1 MRNPTREWPWPYE
14 GYTTVRLLVGDDIL
28 PPTRGQIVSQVEA
41 VVKASDS
48 VKGIEQGIHSIPS
61 PYLPLQFQV
70 ESDKDRPD
78 PDQEHVDIEVHV
90 RRR

>member
-1 MRNPTREWPWPYE
+1 MEAPTREWPWPWE
-14 GYTTVRLLVGDDIL
+14 GYTTVRLLVRNDIL

-41 VVKASDS
+41 VVTAARS
-48 VKGIEQGIHSIPS
+48 VKEIEEGVRSIPS

-70 ESDKDRPD
+70 AAERADLASPR
-78 PDQEHVDIEVHV
+78 EHVDIEVGL